1 MHTVEGRTDLVKDPE
16 TGAIINI
23 DATAHSSAVAGAKAR
38 ERAKQQL
45 NNNTIEIN
53 SIKEEVS
60 EINIMMKPLL
70 NNNVMGINSIKEEV
84 SEIKLMM
91 KQLLKRFDDDGR

>member
-1 MHTVEGRTDLVKDPE
+1 MHTVEGRADLVKDPE

-38 ERAKQQL
+38 ERAKQLL
-45 NNNTIEIN
+45 NNNTEEINRLNEVVLRINKREDIN
-53 SIKEEVS
+53 SIKEEV
-60 EINIMMKPLL
+60 L
-70 NNNVMGINSIKEEV
+70 
-84 SEIKLMM
+84 EIKLMM

>member
-1 MHTVEGRTDLVKDPE
+1 MHTIEGRADLVKDPD

-23 DATAHSSAVAGAKAR
+23 DGAAHRSAVAGAKAR

-45 NNNTIEIN
+45 NSNTTE
-53 SIKEEVS
+53 
-60 EINIMMKPLL
+60 
-70 NNNVMGINSIKEEV
+70 INSIKEEV

-91 KQLLKRFDDDGR
+91 KKLLDRFTDDGR

>member
-1 MHTVEGRTDLVKDPE
+1 MHTVEGRTDLVKDPN

-23 DATAHSSAVAGAKAR
+23 DDAAHRSAVMGSKAR
-38 ERAKQQL
+38 EKAKLLL
-45 NNNTIEIN
+45 NNNTEEIN
-53 SIKEEVS
+53 KLNKVVLGINKREEV
-60 EINIMMKPLL
+60 
-70 NNNVMGINSIKEEV
+70 INSIKEEV